1 MKKIVKIVK
10 EVSDDSDEEKA
21 EKEEF
26 QKQLNQ
32 QYNSQKRTKA
42 EKQEFQK
49 QLDQKY
55 LELKA
60 AAEDGKDSDDE
71 NDDGFQ
77 IFVKNFEGETLTCIV
92 KPTDTIDNLKG
103 QIKVK
108 EGITFKFSLVTGG
121 HQLEDNRTVSDYNI
135 EKETTLHMLHW
146 IKGGGKILI
155 LSWKSCSINLLFFM

>member
-1 MKKIVKIVK
+1 VKIVK

-26 QKQLNQ
+26 QKQLNH
-32 QYNSQKRTKA
+32 
-42 EKQEFQK
+42 
-49 QLDQKY
+49 KY
-55 LELKA
+55 

-77 IFVKNFEGETLTCIV
+77 IFVKNFAGETLTFDV

-108 EGITFKFSLVTGG
+108 QGITFKFRLVTGG

>member
-1 MKKIVKIVK
+1 M
-10 EVSDDSDEEKA
+10 SDDSGEEKA
-21 EKEEF
+21 DKEEF
-26 QKQLNQ
+26 QKQLKF
-32 QYNSQKRTKA
+32 QYDSERRTKA
-42 EKQEFQK
+42 EKEEFQK

-60 AAEDGKDSDDE
+60 AAEDGKDSDD
-71 NDDGFQ
+71 GFQ
-77 IFVKNFEGETLTCIV
+77 IIVKNFEGKTLTYIV

-108 EGITFKFSLVTGG
+108 AGIDNLKFSLVTGG

-146 IKGGGKILI
+146 IKGGGKNIDI
-155 LSWKSCSINLLFFM
+155 IMEVLFN

>member
-1 MKKIVKIVK
+1 MK

-26 QKQLNQ
+26 QKQLIHK
-32 QYNSQKRTKA
+32 YDSDRRTKA
-42 EKQEFQK
+42 EKEEFQK

-108 EGITFKFSLVTGG
+108 AGIDKLKFSLVTGG

-146 IKGGGKILI
+146 IKGGGKY
-155 LSWKSCSINLLFFM
+155 